1 MATREMI
8 TDPQDFFDKGCGR
21 CDRFDTAECS
31 TKRWHAGLIALRK
44 ICLDAGLEET
54 AKWGH
59 PCYMRGDR
67 NIALISAFREDFRL
81 TFMNAALLEDP
92 EGLLEKN
99 GPNTQHASVI
109 RFTADDQVAKLEPTV
124 RAYLEEA
131 IGYADRRVKPKKEI
145 AEFELPE
152 ELVDALDADPELAEA
167 FEDLTPGRQRS
178 YVINLNGAKQ
188 SSTRLARIA
197 KFRDKIIAGKG
208 AQEY

>member
-1 MATREMI
+1 MI

-21 CDRFDTAECS
+21 CDRFDTPDCS
-31 TKRWHAGLIALRK
+31 TRRWHEGLLALRK
-44 ICLDAGLEET
+44 ICLDAGLDET

-67 NIALISAFREDFRL
+67 NIALIAAFQGDFRM
-81 TFMNAALLEDP
+81 TFMNAELLKDP
-92 EGLLEKN
+92 EGILETN
-99 GPNTQHASVI
+99 GPNTRVASI
-109 RFTADDQVAKLEPTV
+109 MRFTANEQVAELEPMI
-124 RAYLEEA
+124 RAYLAEA
-131 IGYADRRVKPKKEI
+131 IGYADAGVKPEKEV

-152 ELVDALDADPELAEA
+152 ELIDALDADPELAEA

-188 SSTRLARIA
+188 SATRIARIA
-197 KFRDKIIAGKG
+197 RFRDKIIAGKG